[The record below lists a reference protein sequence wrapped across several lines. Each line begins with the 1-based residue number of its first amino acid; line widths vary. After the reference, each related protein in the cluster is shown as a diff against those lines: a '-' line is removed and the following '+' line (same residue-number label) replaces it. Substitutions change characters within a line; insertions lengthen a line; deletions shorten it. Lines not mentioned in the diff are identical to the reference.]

1 MNSNAQ
7 FAQRLMGSIETSMQ
21 MVIFQLQIVAN
32 AMCQRSAFSASPA
45 LLSKVLDGVKML
57 KLSTTIIH
65 RLCAT
70 PKSTLNVAMY
80 LRGSVR
86 SMLVGEPLWRIA
98 RKRCLVL
105 LAGLCLAIA
114 TPAQA
119 TKDAT
124 KKPSIDSLKL
134 YAHSRIIDWKEMKCF
149 DILITK
155 ESNWRVEA
163 INPNGNHF
171 GLGQMRNTKYRNLDG
186 FRMIDWTLRYIDH
199 RYSGQICNGALAH
212 WRKHGWH

>member
-1 MNSNAQ
+1 M
-7 FAQRLMGSIETSMQ
+7 
-21 MVIFQLQIVAN
+21 
-32 AMCQRSAFSASPA
+32 
-45 LLSKVLDGVKML
+45 K
-57 KLSTTIIH
+57 KLSTTFMH
-65 RLCAT
+65 SLWD
-70 PKSTLNVAMY
+70 TLKRTLKLDWY
-80 LRGSVR
+80 LRASLR

-105 LAGLCLAIA
+105 LAALCFASA

-119 TKDAT
+119 TQDAT

-134 YAHSRIIDWKEMKCF
+134 YAHSRIVNYKEFQCF
-149 DILITK
+149 NTLITK

-186 FRMIDWTLRYIDH
+186 FRMIDWSLRYIAH
-199 RYSGQICNGALAH
+199 RYSGSSCKAFAH
-212 WRKHGWH
+212 WQKHGWH

>member
-1 MNSNAQ
+1 MN
-7 FAQRLMGSIETSMQ
+7 
-21 MVIFQLQIVAN
+21 
-32 AMCQRSAFSASPA
+32 
-45 LLSKVLDGVKML
+45 
-57 KLSTTIIH
+57 KLSTSVIH
-65 RLCAT
+65 TLLNT
-70 PKSTLNVAMY
+70 PKNTLNVAMY
-80 LRGSVR
+80 LRRSVR
-86 SMLVGEPLWRIA
+86 SMLVGEPLRRIA

-105 LAGLCLAIA
+105 LAGLCFAIA

-119 TKDAT
+119 TQDAT

-134 YAHSRIIDWKEMKCF
+134 YAHSRIVNWQEMKCF

-199 RYSGQICNGALAH
+199 RYQGKICNGALAH

>member
-1 MNSNAQ
+1 M
-7 FAQRLMGSIETSMQ
+7 
-21 MVIFQLQIVAN
+21 
-32 AMCQRSAFSASPA
+32 
-45 LLSKVLDGVKML
+45 KY
-57 KLSTTIIH
+57 LSTTFIH
-65 RLCAT
+65 SLWD
-70 PKSTLNVAMY
+70 TLKRTLKLDWY
-80 LRGSVR
+80 LRASVR
-86 SMLVGEPLWRIA
+86 SMLVGEPLRRIA

-105 LAGLCLAIA
+105 LAGLCLVST
-114 TPAQA
+114 TPALA
-119 TKDAT
+119 TQDAT
-124 KKPSIDSLKL
+124 KKPSINSLKL
-134 YAHSRIIDWKEMKCF
+134 YAHSRIVDWKEMKCF

-199 RYSGQICNGALAH
+199 RYQGKICDGALAH